1 MLWQVSLKLFFGRGN
16 LENWLSTDH
25 RKQLFPI
32 DSSLFTKAKNNV
44 DMSYWAK
51 SKQVS
56 TNSSGTVLVDQD
68 KLGATEKK
76 PYKAMVINMYLE
88 FEKGTILD

>member
-1 MLWQVSLKLFFGRGN
+1 
-16 LENWLSTDH
+16 
-25 RKQLFPI
+25 
-32 DSSLFTKAKNNV
+32 
-44 DMSYWAK
+44 MSYWAK

-88 FEKGTILD
+88 FEKGTILDSSHINCVILCKYIYL

>member
-1 MLWQVSLKLFFGRGN
+1 ML
-16 LENWLSTDH
+16 
-25 RKQLFPI
+25 
-32 DSSLFTKAKNNV
+32 
-44 DMSYWAK
+44 YWAK

-56 TNSSGTVLVDQD
+56 TNSSGTVLIDQD